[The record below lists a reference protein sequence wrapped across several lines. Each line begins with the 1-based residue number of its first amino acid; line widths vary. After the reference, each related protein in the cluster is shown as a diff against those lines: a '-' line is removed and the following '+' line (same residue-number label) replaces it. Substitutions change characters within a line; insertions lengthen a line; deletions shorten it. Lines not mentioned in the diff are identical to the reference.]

1 MSLDYTAVVIAI
13 LAAILSG
20 MGTAVIAGIK
30 DNKKEKIRRTE
41 REQDHLKLEVKDLKI
56 ELYKIE
62 RELTEWKDKYY
73 NTIQELIAVRA
84 ELEETL
90 IQLTH
95 IEHHSEDL
103 EALDREFLK

>member
-1 MSLDYTAVVIAI
+1 MNLDYTAIVIAI
-13 LAAILSG
+13 FAALVSG
-20 MGTAVIAGIK
+20 MGTAIIAGIR
-30 DNKKEKIRRTE
+30 DNKKEKTRQVE

-73 NTIQELIAVRA
+73 NAIQELIGVKA

-90 IQLTH
+90 IKLSFIDSQ
-95 IEHHSEDL
+95 IEKYHENQGL
-103 EALDREFLK
+103 LD